1 MTLKRK
7 VCIFAGLLLMICP
20 ISSAIQV
27 QKVKVKV
34 IVDSSSI
41 NESPQIGSQALAQ
54 VVLNTILNAEEKQGE
69 WYKVVLEN
77 EGIRISG
84 YIHEM
89 LVEEITDAEAELE
102 GTETVSEAGP
112 AQAELIAGIELQL
125 DESRSLVRQKKNFD
139 QAIAW
144 LKPLTAR
151 AFRLTDHR
159 KQKRLAAEIYLW
171 RGLAYAGFD
180 RKLDA
185 LSDLKFMFEV
195 DLAYAKE
202 ITRNIFDPTVVALI
216 DQAEREFKGLIVD
229 YSVEVLSSPEGAK
242 VFINNE
248 EIGMTPVTHTLDS
261 PQFAI
266 RLEKEG
272 YISVDENLFVTDSEN
287 QKEYFLVSMGR
298 QISITSQPKGIR
310 VVLDGKDTGLMT
322 DCVVPYTE
330 FGQHTITLSKPDYTT
345 WEQRIDI
352 LEGEGP
358 LHVNVSLTINR
369 YEFLQKWIS
378 RERNFYKE
386 ISGIAVDPDNNIYVS
401 DRSSNKIKKFSQ
413 DGQQIKS
420 WGSQIQQIKNLKEP
434 GGVAV
439 DQYGN
444 VYVTDARRPTVNKFS
459 KAGKFIRTWGKEGRQ
474 RGDFD
479 TPLGIAADAQN
490 NVYVVDSANHRIK
503 KYSVQGDIERVWGR
517 QGNQGG
523 QFTFPKSIA
532 VSPQNEVYVVDQ
544 FKVHKFT
551 AAGEFI
557 SSWSKAGTGDG
568 EVNNPRGICVDSGG
582 YIYIADTS
590 NNRIQ
595 KFDPEGNLITI
606 VGGPGASDGKMT
618 MPFGVV
624 VDSRGFVFVADRG
637 NNRIQVFA
645 APSQK

>member
-1 MTLKRK
+1 MTSKRAGS
-7 VCIFAGLLLMICP
+7 IFAGLLLMICP
-20 ISSAIQV
+20 ISSAV
-27 QKVKVKV
+27 HAQKVKVKV

-54 VVLNTILNAEEKQGE
+54 VVLNTILDAEEKQGA

-77 EGIRISG
+77 EGVRISG

-102 GTETVSEAGP
+102 GTETDIETDP

-151 AFRLTDHR
+151 TFRLTDHK

-185 LSDLKFMFEV
+185 LSDLKYMFEV
-195 DLAYAKE
+195 DLVYAKE
-202 ITRNIFDPTVVALI
+202 ITRNIFDPTVIALI

-229 YSVEVLSSPEGAK
+229 YSVDVISSPEGAA

-248 EIGMTPVTHTLDS
+248 EIGIAPIKHTLDS
-261 PQFAI
+261 PQFTI

-272 YISVDENLFVTDSEN
+272 YKTVDENLFVTDSEN
-287 QKEYFLVSMGR
+287 RKEYFLVSMGR

-310 VVLDGKDTGLMT
+310 VVLDGRDTGLVT

-358 LHVNVSLTINR
+358 LPVNASLTVNR
-369 YEFLQKWIS
+369 YEFLKKWTS
-378 RERNFYKE
+378 QERNFYKE
-386 ISGIAVDPDNNIYVS
+386 ISGIAVDPENYIYVS
-401 DRSSNKIKKFSQ
+401 DRSGNKIKKFSQ

-420 WGSQIQQIKNLKEP
+420 WGAQIQQIKDLKEP
-434 GGVAV
+434 AGVAV

-444 VYVTDARRPTVNKFS
+444 VYITDARKHTVNKFS

-479 TPLGIAADAQN
+479 TPMGIATDAQN

-517 QGNQGG
+517 QGNQDG
-523 QFTFPKSIA
+523 QFTFPKSISI
-532 VSPQNEVYVVDQ
+532 SPQNEVYVVDQ
-544 FKVHKFT
+544 IKVHKFT
-551 AAGEFI
+551 AAGDFI

-568 EVNNPRGICVDSGG
+568 EVNNPYGICIDSGG
-582 YIYIADTS
+582 YVYIADTS

-595 KFDPEGNLITI
+595 KFDPEGNLIAVI
-606 VGGPGASDGKMT
+606 GGSGASDGKMT
-618 MPFGVV
+618 SPYGVV
-624 VDSRGFVFVADRG
+624 VDNRGFIFVADRG